1 MKKNRYDVEY
11 DVNMVVE
18 DLREEYDLENDF
30 YGDCYPQEV
39 FQLENKME
47 KCTNIEDYQE
57 LLNEVKEIF
66 ESYI

>member
-11 DVNMVVE
+11 DVNMIVE
-18 DLREEYDLENDF
+18 ELINAYDLESDF
-30 YGDCYPQEV
+30 YGECYPQEV

-47 KCTNIEDYQE
+47 RCNNEEDYQE

>member
-1 MKKNRYDVEY
+1 MKRNRYDIEY
-11 DVNMVVE
+11 DVNMIVE
-18 DLREEYDLENDF
+18 NLTDEHDVENNF

-39 FQLENKME
+39 LQLENKME
-47 KCTNIEDYQE
+47 KCKNEEEYQE

>member
-11 DVNMVVE
+11 DVNMIVE
-18 DLREEYDLENDF
+18 NLIDEYNLESDF

-39 FQLENKME
+39 FHLENKME
-47 KCTNIEDYQE
+47 RCNEEDYQE

>member
-1 MKKNRYDVEY
+1 MI
-11 DVNMVVE
+11 VE

-47 KCTNIEDYQE
+47 RCNEEDYQE

>member
-11 DVNMVVE
+11 DVNMIVE
-18 DLREEYDLENDF
+18 NLIDEYDVENNF

-39 FQLENKME
+39 LRLENKME

>member
-1 MKKNRYDVEY
+1 MKNRYDVEY
-11 DVNMVVE
+11 DVNMIVE
-18 DLREEYDLENDF
+18 NLIDECDLESDF

-47 KCTNIEDYQE
+47 RCNEEDYQE